1 MGKCHGGVFA
11 NWTKKVGNVVGRIV
25 DGENVYSIYQPNVSN
40 PNTAAQ
46 RAVRSNFSLL
56 TEMLAKTANFGKQGM
71 INYRTK
77 GTWLSSLI
85 GLNYDTAITGT
96 YPNNSIN
103 FTKLILSKGIL
114 DNALNLAAQVQGQD
128 MNFAWTD
135 NSGMGNAEENDK
147 FALLIYNKDKKV
159 AIYDTAAASRSSRQT
174 TYTLPTAWTGD
185 GVEVYGYFYSPT
197 KNIVSGSQYLGA
209 FTL

>member
-25 DGENVYSIYQPNVSN
+25 DGVNVYSIYQPNVSN
-40 PNTAAQ
+40 PNTVLQ
-46 RAVRSNFSLL
+46 RGVRSNFSLL

-85 GLNYDTAITGT
+85 GLNYGTAITGQ
-96 YPNNSIN
+96 YPNNAIDFS
-103 FTKLILSKGIL
+103 KLVLSKGIL
-114 DNALNLAAQVQGQD
+114 DNALNLAAQVQGND
-128 MNFAWTD
+128 LNFAWTD
-135 NSGMGNAEENDK
+135 NSGMGNAQENDK
-147 FALLIYNKDKKV
+147 IAICIYNKDKKV
-159 AIYDTAAASRSSRQT
+159 CLYDTAASSRSSRQT
-174 TYTLPTAWTGD
+174 TYSLPTAWTGD
-185 GVEVYGYFYSPT
+185 GIEVYAYFYSPE
-197 KNIVSGSQYLGA
+197 KKIVSASQYLGA